1 MCCVNINCMGWVQNW
16 VEKGTTK
23 QLVLFHG
30 HMSIPSAFT
39 LDIVLGFFFFSDN
52 LGYVWVYLLDLLV
65 SQSWEWIGIMLEIRI
80 HSELSTLQKWFGEEG
95 GT

>member
-30 HMSIPSAFT
+30 HMSIPSAFI

-52 LGYVWVYLLDLLV
+52 LGYV
-65 SQSWEWIGIMLEIRI
+65 
-80 HSELSTLQKWFGEEG
+80 
-95 GT
+95 

>member
-30 HMSIPSAFT
+30 HMSIPSAFI
-39 LDIVLGFFFFSDN
+39 LDIVLGFFFSVIIQVMYEYIYQIYWCHRVEN
-52 LGYVWVYLLDLLV
+52 G
-65 SQSWEWIGIMLEIRI
+65 LE
-80 HSELSTLQKWFGEEG
+80 
-95 GT
+95 